1 MGNTVTDEESVCHFL
16 THSWHQVN
24 CYGKPVERTSDIGLE
39 IMMSLVRSA
48 GFPKQLIGL
57 HDRVRKWIWAFI
69 CCRLTDLIT
78 L

>member
-48 GFPKQLIGL
+48 GFPKQPIGL
-57 HDRVRKWIWAFI
+57 HD
-69 CCRLTDLIT
+69 
-78 L
+78 